1 MYPEVN
7 EGRIRRFRRAAPWVL
22 LAERERWGQG
32 TNILQN
38 PHWVGLAQ
46 TQVRLLKRQEMRC
59 TATLAC
65 SC

>member
-1 MYPEVN
+1 MRAGSGGL
-7 EGRIRRFRRAAPWVL
+7 EGL
-22 LAERERWGQG
+22 LHGYFWLRGKDGDRVP
-32 TNILQN
+32 TFYSSQN